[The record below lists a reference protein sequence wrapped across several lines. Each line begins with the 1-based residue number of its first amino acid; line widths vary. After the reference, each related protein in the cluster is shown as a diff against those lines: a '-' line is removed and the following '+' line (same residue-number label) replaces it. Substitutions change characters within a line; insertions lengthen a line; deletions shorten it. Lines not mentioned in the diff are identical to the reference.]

1 MPSFDPSM
9 TSSITATLGEIT
21 RHATMVAYV
30 DSYRML
36 LLLAVVMA
44 PLCLMMRGAKPGRGA
59 PPVVHV
65 E

>member
-1 MPSFDPSM
+1 VKR
-9 TSSITATLGEIT
+9 TQ
-21 RHATMVAYV
+21 ATMMAYV

-44 PLCLMMRGAKPGRGA
+44 PLCLMMRGAKPGRGPA
-59 PPVVHV
+59 PVVHV